1 MSRPVLGA
9 AFLLVGFAILFRI
22 NHMIDAW
29 LFSNMPAW
37 LVDLSVSI

>member
-1 MSRPVLGA
+1 VM
-9 AFLLVGFAILFRI
+9 ILFRI

-29 LFSNMPAW
+29 VLQNLPPW